1 MRRRL
6 LIAPALAAVCCALV
20 AGGTPAAHAQLPQTG
35 STTTT
40 TCRFAASGGS
50 TVCLQETLV
59 ISGGACYGSGH
70 RLYSEDHLDSSRTY
84 RGNVVLPGLNGAAVR
99 GDYADVVRPH
109 ALLVDDSGVHAYSEG
124 VVVDD
129 PNCG

>member
-6 LIAPALAAVCCALV
+6 LIAPALAAACCALV

-40 TCRFAASGGS
+40 TCRFVASNGS
-50 TVCLQETLV
+50 TICTQEMLV
-59 ISGGACYGSGH
+59 ISGGACYGSGR

-84 RGNVVLPGLNGAAVR
+84 RGNVVLRGLDGVAVH
-99 GDYADVVRPH
+99 GDYAGVVRQH

-124 VVVDD
+124 LVVDD

>member
-40 TCRFAASGGS
+40 TCRFVVSAGS
-50 TVCLQETLV
+50 TVCTRETLV

-84 RGNVVLPGLNGAAVR
+84 RGNVVLPGLDGAAVH
-99 GDYADVVRPH
+99 GDYADVVRTR
-109 ALLVDDSGVHAYSEG
+109 ALLVDVCGVHAYSTG